1 MPVLSVPLTPQ
12 SQVERTCAHEVT
24 AATTSASSV
33 SRLAA
38 ARRRRPAAVDTS
50 AIVEHRRA
58 LQLARHSAQLGGA
71 QAVVVVASDE
81 SSPCAP
87 VPQRAVRPNT
97 VVVFP
102 ADYVPEDIDD
112 DDDDDGAADN
122 NNNDDDVANSADVR
136 RAAAIAHNDE
146 DDDKTQPLPYASH
159 ASFND
164 NEYSAPLL
172 GSQWL
177 FVDARVPPPVP
188 PPLPDNASS
197 APARQ
202 QSASPSESVAPQF
215 AQAQTVSST
224 RSIPAAQPMS
234 FGGSSTSTM
243 ITAPPA
249 DGPAAAA
256 AAVADDDGS
265 VDVFEMVVPRPP
277 LTQSQPPPP
286 PPPQLLF
293 VEQTQQVAD
302 SGDDDRVVQP
312 VGDAAADELVPDSD
326 CSQSQSPPPS
336 PYLQHHQVCETQ
348 NWEPPQPASVPDD
361 IVQVPPTQDED
372 RSSVMV
378 EFSSEELPVVRLPL
392 LPPPPPPPQQQQ
404 QQQLELPVP
413 IATVAAVKKE
423 VSPLKTTPRSTRG
436 NRGRG
441 DLLTSLHKH
450 GVIETGTVL
459 MFGEHSVMVTK
470 DLWLEGDNESYA
482 SISQWLEQVVDVD
495 ADELASACDS
505 VQTEDDVKNRT
516 GWTLRNHLDAIE
528 KRCEKLAGSSS
539 PTIAQLPA
547 AKSSPAWQERT
558 TTPVSSK
565 VVRQRSPATTSE
577 TSSRSTAST
586 KANAHDDE
594 GDWLSRR
601 PAAVAD
607 HGKAKKK
614 VQQSIK
620 TSFDRMRSVG
630 GAPAPPPSSPVAAP
644 TFNAAIYAQKK
655 RPRNDDDSSSAAQ
668 AAAMPPPPPVSPR
681 RDSASLMPPPATVPK
696 KRRTSTANS
705 VAATTSTASTVKATK
720 SSAKRS
726 ALEDRGRV
734 NNSNESDDESGD
746 GAAID
751 LDDDDD
757 DDDDDN
763 DDEKEREIVLLG
775 SHLTDSN
782 LAQLKSVAQRLR
794 VTLVNSWTENVT
806 HLVMSADESKPG
818 GKVPRTIK
826 YLYSLMVGAWIVDVR
841 WLDACDK
848 ANRLV
853 DESKYLVPGC
863 VGSSASGTALAMH
876 ERSDAERRSLF
887 AQFAVHL
894 HGIIDTPDGPKRDD
908 VLALLRMGGAHVL
921 DEAPTPFDVQR
932 LTNRS
937 KAKATKRAPRERV
950 FDLVLFLVD
959 DKKLGVRNRRM
970 LWEKAGKNSK
980 CAAVVRHM
988 WAIDSISSG
997 RALPI
1002 DKYVVDAPDDDGEP
1016 EELASEAF

>member
-24 AATTSASSV
+24 TATTAASSV

-38 ARRRRPAAVDTS
+38 AAVRRRRPAPVDTS

-58 LQLARHSAQLGGA
+58 LQLARHSAQVGGA

-81 SSPCAP
+81 SSPRVP
-87 VPQRAVRPNT
+87 VPQRAARPNT

-102 ADYVPEDIDD
+102 ADFVPEDIDD
-112 DDDDDGAADN
+112 DVADN
-122 NNNDDDVANSADVR
+122 DGDEDNDDVANSADVR
-136 RAAAIAHNDE
+136 GAATAHNDE

-177 FVDARVPPPVP
+177 FVDARAPPPVP
-188 PPLPDNASS
+188 DNASV
-197 APARQ
+197 RQ
-202 QSASPSESVAPQF
+202 QSTSPSESAVPQN
-215 AQAQTVSST
+215 AQAQSVSST

-234 FGGSSTSTM
+234 FGGSCTSTM

-249 DGPAAAA
+249 DVPAAAA
-256 AAVADDDGS
+256 LADDDGS
-265 VDVFEMVVPRPP
+265 VDVFEMVVPRLP
-277 LTQSQPPPP
+277 QPPQQ

-312 VGDAAADELVPDSD
+312 VADAAADELVPDSD
-326 CSQSQSPPPS
+326 RSQSQSPPPS

-348 NWEPPQPASVPDD
+348 NWEPPQPASLPDD
-361 IVQVPPTQDED
+361 VVQVPPTQDED

-378 EFSSEELPVVRLPL
+378 EFSSEEVPVVVR
-392 LPPPPPPPQQQQ
+392 PPPPQQQR
-404 QQQLELPVP
+404 EVPVP
-413 IATVAAVKKE
+413 VATAAAVKKE

-482 SISQWLEQVVDVD
+482 SIGQWLEQVVDIDV
-495 ADELASACDS
+495 DELASACDS
-505 VQTEDDVKNRT
+505 VQTEDDVKNCT

-558 TTPVSSK
+558 TTPVTSK
-565 VVRQRSPATTSE
+565 VVRQRSPATTSD
-577 TSSRSTAST
+577 TSAST
-586 KANAHDDE
+586 KATAPDDE

-607 HGKAKKK
+607 HGKPKKK

-620 TSFDRMRSVG
+620 TSFDRMRSSVG
-630 GAPAPPPSSPVAAP
+630 GAPAPPPPPTSPAAAS

-655 RPRNDDDSSSAAQ
+655 RPRSDDGSSSAAQ

-681 RDSASLMPPPATVPK
+681 RNSASLMPPPATVPK
-696 KRRTSTANS
+696 KRRTSSANS
-705 VAATTSTASTVKATK
+705 AAATAAKATK
-720 SSAKRS
+720 SSSKQS

-734 NNSNESDDESGD
+734 NNSNESDEESDD
-746 GAAID
+746 GAPID
-751 LDDDDD
+751 LDDDNDN
-757 DDDDDN
+757 N

-782 LAQLKSVAQRLR
+782 LAQLQSVAQRLR
-794 VTLVNSWTENVT
+794 VTLVSSWTENVT

-848 ANRLV
+848 ASRLV
-853 DESKYLVPGC
+853 DESKYQVPGC
-863 VGSSASGTALAMH
+863 VGSSASGVAKAMH

-1002 DKYVVDAPDDDGEP
+1002 DKYVVDAAADDEP